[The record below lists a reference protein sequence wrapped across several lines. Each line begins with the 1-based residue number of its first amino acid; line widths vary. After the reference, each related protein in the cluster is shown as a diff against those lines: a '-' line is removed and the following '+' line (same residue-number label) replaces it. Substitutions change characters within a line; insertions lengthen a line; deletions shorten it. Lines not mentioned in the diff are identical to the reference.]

1 MRFVTRF
8 ASRAHAGR
16 ELAPLVAEATRP
28 PTVVLGVP
36 HGGIVTAAPIA
47 DAISAPLCSAWVRKI
62 TSSREPDVVLGAVD
76 LDGDTTLAV
85 EIVRAEG
92 LSSEQVAELSWH
104 AHRRLLHEWERAP
117 GLDATSL
124 LPGATAV
131 IVDDSLCTGLSL
143 RAAMRWARRQG
154 ADRIVLAVP
163 VVDSRIWPHLAH
175 DADEAICLDRR
186 GDEPIARSD
195 VYEDY
200 HLPSEAEV
208 ALLLQAGI
216 PAGTSSTA
224 PLSE

>member
-1 MRFVTRF
+1 MPFFTRF
-8 ASRAHAGR
+8 PSRADAGR
-16 ELAPLVAEATRP
+16 RLAPQVAATTTP

-47 DAISAPLCSAWVRKI
+47 DALSAPLCAAWVRKI
-62 TSSREPDVVLGAVD
+62 TSPREPDVVLGAVD
-76 LDGDTTLAV
+76 VDGDTTLAV

-104 AHRRLLHEWERAP
+104 AHQKLLNEWERAP

-124 LPGATAV
+124 LPGTTAV
-131 IVDDSLCTGLSL
+131 IVDDSLCTGMTL
-143 RAAMRWARRQG
+143 RAAMRWVRRQG
-154 ADRIVLAVP
+154 AARVVLAVP
-163 VVDSRIWPHLAH
+163 VVDARIWPHLAA
-175 DADEAICLDRR
+175 DADAAVYLDRR

-195 VYEDY
+195 VYDDFRMPTET
-200 HLPSEAEV
+200 EIG
-208 ALLLQAGI
+208 LLLATGA